1 MTRETVFFDTPA
13 RRAMSVI
20 VSRERVRD
28 RFEAGDSPRSVGS
41 RLDFARRLEV
51 FKRGDL
57 KGLPVFWRRT
67 LAEPFPEAYRHPW
80 PCTSS
85 ATGYHRGMA
94 GPLLP
99 DALRVHPQDDVLVA
113 LRDLQPGETIRSA
126 ADAIVA
132 RTAVPRGHKIAVAA
146 IAAGS
151 LVHKYGWPIG
161 RATRDISPGEHVH
174 THNLATTLTAH
185 SEYTYTPPPPAAE
198 PNAAEAR
205 TFLGYPRRNG
215 RVGTRN
221 ELWIVCTVG
230 CVART
235 ARRIADI
242 AAERLR
248 GKVDG
253 VYALTHP
260 FGCSQLGDDL
270 AHTRRLLASLV
281 THPNAGGVL
290 VVGLGC
296 ENNQLAALLGTAD
309 FDAERVRSFNAQAVS
324 DEVEEGVHALEEL
337 AQLVARDAR
346 EPRPLS
352 DLVLGLK
359 CGGSDA
365 FSGLTANPLVGRV
378 STELARAGGTPIL
391 TEIPETFGAE
401 QLLMARA
408 VDRNVFDAVGTLVND
423 FKHYFTA
430 AGQPVSEN
438 PSPGNQAGGITTLE
452 EKSLGAVQKAGEAPL
467 TQVLRYGE
475 RVRRSGLALLE
486 APGNDAISGTAL
498 AAAGATLLLFTTGR
512 GTPLGFPAPT
522 LKISSNSA
530 LAQAKPRWIDFDAG
544 TLLTGEGMDERS
556 RSLLDLIVATAS
568 GQPTRAEL
576 NGERELAIWKTGVTL

>member
-1 MTRETVFFDTPA
+1 
-13 RRAMSVI
+13 
-20 VSRERVRD
+20 
-28 RFEAGDSPRSVGS
+28 
-41 RLDFARRLEV
+41 
-51 FKRGDL
+51 
-57 KGLPVFWRRT
+57 
-67 LAEPFPEAYRHPW
+67 
-80 PCTSS
+80 
-85 ATGYHRGMA
+85 MA
-94 GPLLP
+94 GSLLS
-99 DALRVHPQDDVLVA
+99 DALRVHPRDDVLVA
-113 LRDLQPGETIRSA
+113 LRDLQAGETVRLASEV
-126 ADAIVA
+126 IVA
-132 RTAVPRGHKIAVAA
+132 RTPVPRGHKIAAA
-146 IAAGS
+146 GIAAGS
-151 LVHKYGWPIG
+151 IIRKYGWPIG
-161 RATRDISPGEHVH
+161 RASRDIAQGEHVH

-185 SEYTYTPPPPAAE
+185 CDYTYTPPPPPAQPRE
-198 PNAAEAR
+198 DEQR
-205 TFLGYPRRNG
+205 TFLGYRRRNG

-221 ELWIVCTVG
+221 ELWVVCTVG

-242 AAERLR
+242 GGERLR
-248 GKVDG
+248 GRVDG

-270 AHTRRLLASLV
+270 AHTRRLLGSLLA
-281 THPNAGGVL
+281 HPNAGGVL

-296 ENNQLAALLGTAD
+296 ENNQLGTLLGTAE
-309 FDAERVRSFNAQAVS
+309 FDPERVRSFNAQAVS
-324 DEVEEGVHALEEL
+324 DEVEEGVRALEEL
-337 AQLVARDAR
+337 AGLLDGDVR
-346 EPRPLS
+346 EPRPLA

-365 FSGLTANPLVGRV
+365 FSGLTANPLVGRI
-378 STELARAGGTPIL
+378 STELARVGGTAIL

-408 VDRNVFDAVGTLVND
+408 VDKTVFEAAGTLVND

-438 PSPGNQAGGITTLE
+438 PSPGNLAGGITTLE

-475 RVRRSGLALLE
+475 RVRRPGLALLE
-486 APGNDAISGTAL
+486 SPGNDAVSGTAL

-522 LKISSNSA
+522 LKISTNSA

-544 TLLTGEGMDERS
+544 TLLTGADMEERS
-556 RSLLDLIVATAS
+556 RALLDLILATAS
-568 GQPTRAEL
+568 GQPTCAER

>member
-1 MTRETVFFDTPA
+1 
-13 RRAMSVI
+13 
-20 VSRERVRD
+20 
-28 RFEAGDSPRSVGS
+28 
-41 RLDFARRLEV
+41 
-51 FKRGDL
+51 
-57 KGLPVFWRRT
+57 
-67 LAEPFPEAYRHPW
+67 
-80 PCTSS
+80 
-85 ATGYHRGMA
+85 MA
-94 GPLLP
+94 GQLLP

-113 LRDLQPGETIRSA
+113 LRDLQPGEAVRSA
-126 ADAIVA
+126 SDVVVA
-132 RTAVPRGHKIAVAA
+132 RAPVPRGHKIAVAA

-151 LVHKYGWPIG
+151 LIRKYGWPIG
-161 RATRDISPGEHVH
+161 RATRDISQGEHVH

-185 SEYTYTPPPPAAE
+185 SDYAYTPPAPAAE
-198 PNAAEAR
+198 LGRAEQR
-205 TFLGYPRRNG
+205 TFLGYRRRNG

-242 AAERLR
+242 AGERLR

-270 AHTRRLLASLV
+270 AHTRKLLASLV

-296 ENNQLAALLGTAD
+296 ENNQLAAMLGTAELLGPSSASALRARRSAPSKIAPGD
-309 FDAERVRSFNAQAVS
+309 FVDFERVRSFNAQAVS
-324 DEVEEGVHALEEL
+324 DEVEEGVRALEEL
-337 AQLVARDAR
+337 AALLARDAR
-346 EPRPLS
+346 EPCPLS

-365 FSGLTANPLVGRV
+365 FSGLTANPLVGRI

-408 VDRNVFDAVGTLVND
+408 VDRSVFEAVGALVND

-452 EKSLGAVQKAGEAPL
+452 EKSLGAVQKAGDAPL

-475 RVRRSGLALLE
+475 RVHRPGLALLE

-522 LKISSNSA
+522 VKISSNSP

-544 TLLTGEGMDERS
+544 TLLTGAAMEERS
-556 RSLLDLIVATAS
+556 RALLDLIVATAS
-568 GQPTRAEL
+568 GQATCAER

>member
-1 MTRETVFFDTPA
+1 MIE
-13 RRAMSVI
+13 
-20 VSRERVRD
+20 
-28 RFEAGDSPRSVGS
+28 PR
-41 RLDFARRLEV
+41 
-51 FKRGDL
+51 
-57 KGLPVFWRRT
+57 
-67 LAEPFPEAYRHPW
+67 
-80 PCTSS
+80 
-85 ATGYHRGMA
+85 
-94 GPLLP
+94 LP

-113 LRDLQPGETIRSA
+113 LRDLQAGETVHSA
-126 ADAIVA
+126 SDVVVA
-132 RTAVPRGHKIAVAA
+132 RAQVPRGHKIAAAA
-146 IAAGS
+146 IPAGH
-151 LVHKYGWPIG
+151 LVRKYGWPIG

-174 THNLATTLTAH
+174 THNLVTTLTAH
-185 SEYTYTPPPPAAE
+185 ADYAYTPPAPAPREGTPE
-198 PNAAEAR
+198 PR
-205 TFLGYPRRNG
+205 TFMGYRRRNG

-242 AAERLR
+242 AGERLR

-270 AHTRRLLASLV
+270 AHTRKLLASLV

-296 ENNQLAALLGTAD
+296 ENNQLAALLGTAE
-309 FDAERVRSFNAQAVS
+309 FDPERVRSFNAQAVS
-324 DEVEEGVHALEEL
+324 DELEEGVRALEAL
-337 AQLVARDAR
+337 AALLACDAR
-346 EPRPLS
+346 VPCPLS

-365 FSGLTANPLVGRV
+365 FSGLTANPLVGRI

-408 VDRNVFDAVGTLVND
+408 ADRSVFEAVGTLVND
-423 FKHYFTA
+423 FKNYFTA

-475 RVRRSGLALLE
+475 RVSRPGLALLE
-486 APGNDAISGTAL
+486 APGNDAVSGTAL

-544 TLLTGEGMDERS
+544 TLLAGESMDERS
-556 RSLLDLIVATAS
+556 RALLELIIATAS
-568 GQPTRAEL
+568 GQPTCAER

>member
-1 MTRETVFFDTPA
+1 
-13 RRAMSVI
+13 
-20 VSRERVRD
+20 
-28 RFEAGDSPRSVGS
+28 
-41 RLDFARRLEV
+41 
-51 FKRGDL
+51 
-57 KGLPVFWRRT
+57 
-67 LAEPFPEAYRHPW
+67 
-80 PCTSS
+80 
-85 ATGYHRGMA
+85 MA
-94 GPLLP
+94 GPLPP

-113 LRDLQPGETIRSA
+113 LRDLQAGETVRCASEV
-126 ADAIVA
+126 IVA
-132 RTAVPRGHKIAVAA
+132 RAAVPRGHKIAAA
-146 IAAGS
+146 AVAAGS
-151 LVHKYGWPIG
+151 PVRKYGWPIG
-161 RATRDISPGEHVH
+161 RASRDILPGEHVH
-174 THNLATTLTAH
+174 THNLATTLAAH
-185 SEYTYTPPPPAAE
+185 AQYSYAPPAAAAASGPVE
-198 PNAAEAR
+198 PR
-205 TFLGYPRRNG
+205 TFMGYRRRSG

-221 ELWIVCTVG
+221 ELWVVCTVG

-235 ARRIADI
+235 ARRIADV
-242 AAERLR
+242 AGERLR

-270 AHTRRLLASLV
+270 THTRRLLASLV

-296 ENNQLAALLGTAD
+296 ENNQLSALLGTAD
-309 FDAERVRSFNAQAVS
+309 FDPERVRSFNAQAVS
-324 DEVEEGVHALEEL
+324 DEVEEGVRALEEL
-337 AQLVARDAR
+337 AGLLADDVR
-346 EPRPLS
+346 EPCPLA

-365 FSGLTANPLVGRV
+365 FSGLTANPLVGRI

-408 VDRNVFDAVGTLVND
+408 VDRSVFDAVGTLVND

-452 EKSLGAVQKAGEAPL
+452 EKSLGAVQKAGEAPV

-475 RVRRSGLALLE
+475 RVRRPGLALLE
-486 APGNDAISGTAL
+486 APGNDAVSGTAL
-498 AAAGATLLLFTTGR
+498 AAAGATVLLFTTGR

-522 LKISSNSA
+522 LKISSNSP

-544 TLLTGEGMDERS
+544 TLLTGAAMEERS
-556 RSLLDLIVATAS
+556 RALLDLIVATAS
-568 GQPTRAEL
+568 GQATCAER

>member
-1 MTRETVFFDTPA
+1 
-13 RRAMSVI
+13 
-20 VSRERVRD
+20 
-28 RFEAGDSPRSVGS
+28 
-41 RLDFARRLEV
+41 
-51 FKRGDL
+51 
-57 KGLPVFWRRT
+57 
-67 LAEPFPEAYRHPW
+67 
-80 PCTSS
+80 
-85 ATGYHRGMA
+85 MA
-94 GPLLP
+94 GPLFP

-113 LRDLQPGETIRSA
+113 LRDLQQGETVRSGSEV
-126 ADAIVA
+126 IVA
-132 RTAVPRGHKIAVAA
+132 RSQVPRGHKLAVASV
-146 IAAGS
+146 AAGS
-151 LVHKYGWPIG
+151 VVRKFGWPIG
-161 RATRDISPGEHVH
+161 RATHDILPGDHVH
-174 THNLATTLTAH
+174 THNLSTTLAAH
-185 SEYTYTPPPPAAE
+185 SDYSYTPPAASADAGPIE
-198 PNAAEAR
+198 PR
-205 TFLGYPRRNG
+205 SFLGYRRRNG

-221 ELWIVCTVG
+221 ELWVVCTVG

-242 AAERLR
+242 AGERLR

-260 FGCSQLGDDL
+260 LGCSQLGDDL

-281 THPNAGGVL
+281 AHPNAGGVL

-296 ENNQLAALLGTAD
+296 ENNQLAALLGTAE
-309 FDAERVRSFNAQAVS
+309 FDPERVRSFNAQAVS
-324 DEVEEGVHALEEL
+324 DEVEEGVLALEEL
-337 AQLVARDAR
+337 GELLARDVR
-346 EPRPLS
+346 EPRPLA

-408 VDRNVFDAVGTLVND
+408 VDAGVFAAVGALIND
-423 FKHYFTA
+423 FKQYFTA

-438 PSPGNQAGGITTLE
+438 PSPGNRAGGITTLE

-475 RVRRSGLALLE
+475 RVHRPGLALLE

-530 LAQAKPRWIDFDAG
+530 LAQAKSRWIDFDAG
-544 TLLTGEGMDERS
+544 SLLAGASMEERT
-556 RSLLDLIVATAS
+556 RALLDLIVATAS
-568 GQPTRAEL
+568 GQPTCAER
-576 NGERELAIWKTGVTL
+576 NGEREVAIWKTGVTL